1 MSPFPFI
8 KVWVSM
14 ESTDIS
20 IYSFNLF
27 LLHYDKAVQ
36 VLSETLWVKTCL
48 YSHNGNVDI
57 PTSTEE
63 MYTHVYLRIIKV
75 IKGK

>member
-36 VLSETLWVKTCL
+36 VLSGTLLVKTCL
-48 YSHNGNVDI
+48 LTQWKCGHSNQYRGNV
-57 PTSTEE
+57 
-63 MYTHVYLRIIKV
+63 YTCLSKINKSD
-75 IKGK
+75 